1 MELRRLPKDAAVQ
14 QEMLAQGYEI
24 LPDLLNPAAI
34 RALQGRDSVTI
45 SRHSGGTLSS
55 WAAQRRKARN
65 KMARESRKR
74 NRR

>member
-1 MELRRLPKDAAVQ
+1 MELRRLPEDVAVQ
-14 QEMLAQGYEI
+14 QEILAQGFEEVPKE
-24 LPDLLNPAAI
+24 LRHSAELTLKG
-34 RALQGRDSVTI
+34 LDSVI
-45 SRHSGGTLSS
+45 VSRTSGGKLSK